1 MMKKSLIQEKTYAF
15 ALSII
20 ELYRSLIR
28 KNEYVMS
35 KQLLKAGTSVGANV
49 EEALAGQSRPDF
61 LSKMSIASKEAR
73 ESNYWLRLLGDSG
86 IIEREHLENPLA
98 ESKEIVCMLT
108 SIVKTTAG
116 TTERKNSTRKTQN

>member
-1 MMKKSLIQEKTYAF
+1 MMKKNLVQEKTYAF

-20 ELYRSLIR
+20 ELYRLLIR

-35 KQLLKAGTSVGANV
+35 KQLLKAGTSVGANI

-61 LSKMSIASKEAR
+61 LSKMSIASKEAC

-86 IIEREHLENPLA
+86 IIEREHLEKPLA

-108 SIVKTTAG
+108 SIVKTTAK
-116 TTERKNSTRKTQN
+116 TTERRNSKLKT